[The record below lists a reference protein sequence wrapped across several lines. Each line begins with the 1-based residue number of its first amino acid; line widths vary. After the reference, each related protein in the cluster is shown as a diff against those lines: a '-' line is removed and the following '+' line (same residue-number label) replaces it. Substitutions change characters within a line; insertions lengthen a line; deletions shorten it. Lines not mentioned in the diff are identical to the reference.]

1 MKDDIVWQGRS
12 SQIPNIPYFLLF
24 SWTVLLPIVRYLKT
38 RFVHYSVSTERL
50 IVKEGIFSQ
59 SINEIEL
66 YRVRDYSTYKPFLL
80 RIFGLGHLEIIS
92 SDRTQPT
99 LRLVAIKNPEHLM
112 KVLRDLVESARKTT
126 QTREVDYT

>member
-1 MKDDIVWQGRS
+1 MEENIVWQGRS
-12 SQIPNIPYFLLF
+12 SQISNIPYFILF

-66 YRVRDYSTYKPFLL
+66 YRVRDYSIFKPFFL

-92 SDRTQPT
+92 SDRTNPT
-99 LRLVAIKNPEHLM
+99 LRLKAIKEPENVM
-112 KVLRDLVESARKTT
+112 KVLRDHVERARKAT
-126 QTREVDYT
+126 QTREVDFS